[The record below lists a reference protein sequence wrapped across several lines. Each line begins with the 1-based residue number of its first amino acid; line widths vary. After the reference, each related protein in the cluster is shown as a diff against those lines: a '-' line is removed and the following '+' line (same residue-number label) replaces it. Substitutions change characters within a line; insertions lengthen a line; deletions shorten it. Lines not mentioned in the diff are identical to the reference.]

1 MNNDN
6 DLADNKGPSLVRR
19 LSTLIVVVCIVLFFI
34 LLQHS
39 DVIKGYLALSYPAV
53 LGVGLFFS
61 AFGYTGKVRTALKYL
76 GFFLLLSALIILVSL
91 IAKHL

>member
-6 DLADNKGPSLVRR
+6 GVADTKGLSRLRR
-19 LSTLIVVVCIVLFFI
+19 LSTLIVVVCIILFFI
-34 LLQHS
+34 LLQRS
-39 DVIKGYLALSYPAV
+39 NVIKGYLALSYPIV

-76 GFFLLLSALIILVSL
+76 GFFLLLSALIILISL
-91 IAKHL
+91 VTKHL